1 MKKQKQ
7 LSNKELVMFCDHMAM
22 VLKAGLTPAAGIDLM
37 LEDADSEEGR
47 AILLPIA
54 EKCNEGYSFSEA
66 IDASGVFPP
75 YARNM
80 IAIGNASGKLEEVM
94 ESLVFHYTREE
105 SIAEGIKSAVTY
117 PFLIIFMMLIV
128 IVVLVIKV
136 LPIFNQVFNQLG
148 SEMTGFSKGL
158 LNIGKT
164 LTRYS
169 LIFIGVFVVL
179 AILFLF
185 FTKTSK
191 GRKAFGRFCSKFFAT
206 KRFYEKIASGR
217 FASGMAITMSAGLDS
232 DESLELVQKLVD
244 NEEMS
249 KKIEMCKQLMA
260 GTEDEAPQSFAN
272 ALANAK
278 IFSNVY
284 SKMVSIGYSTG
295 SVDTVLRKIA
305 DSYDEE
311 VDRSMNKTVSILEP
325 TLVIVLS
332 IIVCLILL
340 SVIMPLLGIMSG
352 IS

>member
-1 MKKQKQ
+1 MKKKKQ

-37 LEDADSEEGR
+37 LNDTDSEDGR

-54 EKCNEGYSFSEA
+54 EKCNEGYSFNEA
-66 IDASGVFPP
+66 VETSGVFPP
-75 YARNM
+75 YALHM
-80 IAIGNASGKLEEVM
+80 IEIGNASGKLEEVM
-94 ESLVFHYTREE
+94 ESLAFHYSREE

-117 PFLIIFMMLIV
+117 PFVIIIMMLIV
-128 IVVLVIKV
+128 ILTLVIKV

-158 LNIGKT
+158 LNIGKS
-164 LTRYS
+164 LSRYS
-169 LIFIGVFVVL
+169 MIFIGVFVVL
-179 AILFLF
+179 AVLFVI

-191 GRKAFGRFCSKFFAT
+191 GRKAFGRFCSRFFAT
-206 KRFYEKIASGR
+206 KHFYEKIASGR

-232 DESLELVQKLVD
+232 DESLELVQKLVEND
-244 NEEMS
+244 AMS
-249 KKIEMCKQLMA
+249 EKIETCRKLME
-260 GTEDEAPQSFAN
+260 GTESEPPQSFAS

-311 VDRSMNKTVSILEP
+311 IDRSMNKTISILEP
-325 TLVIVLS
+325 TLGIVVS

-340 SVIMPLLGIMSG
+340 SVIMPLLGVMSG